1 MAVRQRPTKP
11 LDVCEIVVVG
21 EEGVGRRSIISKY
34 TNDDKVFNGSKLKRK
49 TIELDSETIE
59 IKISYEDIHDKN
71 WQDLF
76 GWGILLVYDV
86 TNNKSFGSIKNLI
99 DRLHRFATRSLLV
112 GNKVDLESQREVPK
126 EKGEQLAQE
135 RNISFLETSAIT
147 GSNINK
153 AFEIIVRV
161 SDLYLFY
168 TVWSSIMKFFLQQ
181 WCMLM
186 HFFRI
191 SRTSFLPAL
200 EPAPAVSEK
209 SNEASEVFREK
220 VFTLSSIIGSGTS
233 SIFNRIS
240 DEFFSA
246 GLISQSILDD
256 INTVPNYC
264 SYQRSSNLMHEV
276 YKSLLNKETS
286 NDDLIAVCDILTKQ
300 EDKQLVQIGEDM
312 KKNAPHAV

>member
-153 AFEIIVRV
+153 AFEIIVRDEPVRSQEV
-161 SDLYLFY
+161 SFA
-168 TVWSSIMKFFLQQ
+168 
-181 WCMLM
+181 
-186 HFFRI
+186 
-191 SRTSFLPAL
+191 SFLPAL